1 MCNIRCVHSSLLL
14 LLLLFIYFFWGGGQ
28 LNIWSNFH
36 FCSFQSCVWA
46 SPLLPDNGIWRWGF
60 LWMVP
65 SIKVWSQGEI
75 DVPPCS
81 MVENSVIVLV
91 AVSMISIL
99 GWERETVMPGQR
111 VSRGTLNIGINKWMN
126 KWIIMNKYKLINK
139 YWEGMLCWKSLCLR
153 CSFITHFHPASWPF
167 PSCLIHYKLW
177 HCVFIGKKR
186 EWDLVGNQSWGPG
199 SVRLHSVLCGHYV
212 AEWYTAFYWKV
223 KLLKLC
229 NVVHKLKHSSCFT
242 HFWVATL

>member
-14 LLLLFIYFFWGGGQ
+14 LLLLFIYFFGGGA
-28 LNIWSNFH
+28 FH

-60 LWMVP
+60 LWIVP

-111 VSRGTLNIGINKWMN
+111 VSRGTLNIGINKW
-126 KWIIMNKYKLINK
+126 IIINKYKLINK
-139 YWEGMLCWKSLCLR
+139 YRLR
-153 CSFITHFHPASWPF
+153 YALLKVPLSQMFFYHTF
-167 PSCLIHYKLW
+167 PSCKL
-177 HCVFIGKKR
+177 
-186 EWDLVGNQSWGPG
+186 
-199 SVRLHSVLCGHYV
+199 
-212 AEWYTAFYWKV
+212 AFS
-223 KLLKLC
+223 LLL
-229 NVVHKLKHSSCFT
+229 N
-242 HFWVATL
+242 TL